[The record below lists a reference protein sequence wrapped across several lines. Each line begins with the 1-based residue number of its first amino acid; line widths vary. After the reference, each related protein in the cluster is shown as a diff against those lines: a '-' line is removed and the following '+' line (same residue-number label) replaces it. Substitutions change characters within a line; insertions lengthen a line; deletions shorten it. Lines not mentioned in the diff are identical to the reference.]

1 MHFKNY
7 CVSETE
13 IVSKYPAVTF
23 LLDQYDSLNN
33 IDHKVYSLCMQM
45 ENILR
50 ILVTDKENH
59 PIKAVTHEKVLT
71 RFLNANTL
79 ESKKKWILLFN
90 KIILPLRYFLL

>member
-1 MHFKNY
+1 
-7 CVSETE
+7 
-13 IVSKYPAVTF
+13 
-23 LLDQYDSLNN
+23 
-33 IDHKVYSLCMQM
+33 M

-90 KIILPLRYFLL
+90 RIILPLSVLVDDKLDQLLTKILSGCW